1 MKNKASFLFCTC
13 ALVIFAA
20 CASSSAEQTFSAT
33 LPALTITAPLYT
45 DTPVFTPSQ
54 TFTASP
60 TLTTTAA
67 LAPTDT
73 LAASV
78 TSVASATETSAI
90 ETTAAVVSVAQAATV
105 IASEV
110 PSSTVPP
117 DVASATPLPTMTLTP
132 SIVPTQPLYTLT
144 PVSNAGAP
152 AKNASSD
159 SDAAL
164 SANSGWSCDD
174 FPCGDD
180 IPGFLQRIQVPAG
193 FHVEHVGRFPGQP
206 MQITYGPDGLLY
218 ATVLENGTRSGA
230 VYVMDADGNSAR
242 YSSDLVSPL
251 GLAFQPGTDVLFVSA
266 RVTLDKDG
274 GIWRIPAG
282 GGKPESVIS
291 DLPCCYNAIN
301 NQPNGMSFGQDGYLY
316 LGVGSLTDTTA
327 NPPRSAK
334 SWADLAPYEA
344 SILRINPLTGETS
357 VYAQGTRDPFDVA
370 ADSSGQLYATDDG
383 LVTGQGD
390 RLLQINAGAHY
401 GWPYWGGR
409 GCENCPLKPA
419 SIKVSPDL
427 IAFPPYTRPRGLV
440 AYTGTQFPAEMF
452 DTLFVTLWNGVEGG
466 QRVIRV
472 DPRRMNE
479 DNYVPQAFVTGL
491 IRPIDVAVAPDG
503 SLVVA
508 DYVYGNIWRVVYD
521 G

>member
-1 MKNKASFLFCTC
+1 MKKRFLTC
-13 ALVIFAA
+13 AFAFALVIFAA

-45 DTPVFTPSQ
+45 DTPIFTPSQ

-60 TLTTTAA
+60 TLTTTF
-67 LAPTDT
+67 APTDT
-73 LAASV
+73 LAAS
-78 TSVASATETSAI
+78 E
-90 ETTAAVVSVAQAATV
+90 TAAVVSVAQAATV
-105 IASEV
+105 TASV
-110 PSSTVPP
+110 LPSSTVPP

-132 SIVPTQPLYTLT
+132 STVPTQPLFTLT

-152 AKNASSD
+152 TTEANE
-159 SDAAL
+159 DAAL
-164 SANSGWSCDD
+164 SANTGWTCDD

-193 FHVEHVGRFPGQP
+193 FHVEHIGQFPGQP

-274 GIWRIPAG
+274 GLWRIPPG
-282 GGKPESVIS
+282 GGKAEAVIS

-301 NQPNGMSFGQDGYLY
+301 NQPNGMTFGQDGYLY
-316 LGVGSLTDTTA
+316 IGVGSLTDTTA

-334 SWADLAPYEA
+334 AWADLAPYEA

-370 ADSSGQLYATDDG
+370 ADSTGQLYATDDG

-419 SIKVSPDL
+419 SVKVSPDL
-427 IAFPPYTRPRGLV
+427 LAFAPYTRPRGLV
-440 AYTGTQFPAEMF
+440 VYTGTQFPAEMF

-508 DYVYGNIWRVVYD
+508 DYVYGHIWRVVYD
-521 G
+521 AQGS